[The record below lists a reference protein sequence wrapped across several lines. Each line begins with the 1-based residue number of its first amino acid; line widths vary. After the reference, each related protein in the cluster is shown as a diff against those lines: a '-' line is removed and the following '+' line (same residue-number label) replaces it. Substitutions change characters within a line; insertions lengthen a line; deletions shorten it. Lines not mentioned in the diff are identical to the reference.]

1 MRFSAKGEYGVMAI
15 LELALSSGQ
24 GPVQVRNIA
33 VRQGIPVRF
42 LEQVMST
49 LKKAGL
55 VESIRGAQGGYILSR
70 PSTEI
75 SLAQVLEAIDGPIRP
90 MDCVSGEKTSLCHQA
105 KDCVVK
111 DVWEEVKVSIAGVL
125 NSITLNDMCERKRK
139 KLNLPHIV

>member
-15 LELALSSGQ
+15 LELALNSGQ

-33 VRQGIPVRF
+33 TRQGIPVRF
-42 LEQVMST
+42 LEQVLSA

-55 VESIRGAQGGYILSR
+55 VESIRGSQGGYILARS
-70 PSTEI
+70 SAEI

-90 MDCVSGEKTSLCHQA
+90 MDCVSDEKTSLCCNA

-125 NSITLNDMCERKRK
+125 NSISLNDMCERKRK
-139 KLNLPHIV
+139 KGEPQHIS

>member
-15 LELALSSGQ
+15 LELALNSGQ

-33 VRQGIPVRF
+33 KKQGIPVRF
-42 LEQVMST
+42 LEQVMSA

-55 VESIRGAQGGYILSR
+55 VESIRGAQGGYILARS
-70 PSTEI
+70 SSEI

-90 MDCVSGEKTSLCHQA
+90 MDCVSNGQTSLCRQA
-105 KDCVVK
+105 KDCIVK

-139 KLNLPHIV
+139 KGIPPHIS